1 MQLILAMRT
10 AACPLPL
17 MRIFGSMSAAS
28 DGELEGGASPGG
40 GGRAE
45 ILALTASRP
54 FWPSLSISKR
64 SGRRVNTAACLHP
77 WALSSLGMGHL
88 VPKVESSMGEP
99 CTVADLILPYNLRV

>member
-17 MRIFGSMSAAS
+17 MRTFGSISVAG

-45 ILALTASRP
+45 ILALTASCP
-54 FWPSLSISKR
+54 FWPTLSISKS
-64 SGRRVNTAACLHP
+64 SGRRVSTAVSPPLGLELARHG
-77 WALSSLGMGHL
+77 ALDTQG
-88 VPKVESSMGEP
+88 
-99 CTVADLILPYNLRV
+99 